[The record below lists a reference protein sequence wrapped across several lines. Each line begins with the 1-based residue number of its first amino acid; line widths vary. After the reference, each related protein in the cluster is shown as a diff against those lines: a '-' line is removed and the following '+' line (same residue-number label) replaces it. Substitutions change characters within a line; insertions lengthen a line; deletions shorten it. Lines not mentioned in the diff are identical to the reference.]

1 MSVVET
7 INIEIAYATPDTQ
20 IIKAMNVDVGTTAE
34 MVIAQSGF
42 LGKFPEINLEDNKI
56 GIFGKVIK
64 KDAALKE
71 GDRVEI
77 YRPLIA
83 DPKEIRRQRAEQGK
97 AMKKGAS
104 AAVGKS
110 IDEKSSAEKE
120 R

>member
-7 INIEIAYATPDTQ
+7 INIEIAYATPDNQ

-34 MVIAQSGF
+34 MAIAQSDF
-42 LGKFPEINLEDNKI
+42 LGRFPEINLEDNKI

-64 KDAALKE
+64 KDAVLKE
-71 GDRVEI
+71 GNRIEI

-83 DPKEIRRQRAEQGK
+83 DPKEIRRQRAEEGK
-97 AMKKGAS
+97 AMKKGGS
-104 AAVGKS
+104 TAVGKTIVENS
-110 IDEKSSAEKE
+110 GAEKE